1 MPDHCFEEVTIN
13 AITHLLMTER
23 GYDAILMF
31 VCCLSK
37 YAYYIPC
44 KSAMTA
50 EEFADIFLRVI
61 IACHGIP
68 KKIISDRDSRFTS
81 KFWRALV
88 ARMGCD
94 HAMSLA
100 YHPQTNG

>member
-1 MPDHCFEEVTIN
+1 
-13 AITHLLMTER
+13 MTKR

-44 KSAMTA
+44 KSTMTT

-61 IACHGIP
+61 IAHHGIP
-68 KKIISDRDSRFTS
+68 KKIINDHDSQFTH
-81 KFWRALV
+81 FGER
-88 ARMGCD
+88 
-94 HAMSLA
+94 
-100 YHPQTNG
+100 

>member
-1 MPDHCFEEVTIN
+1 
-13 AITHLLMTER
+13 MTKR
-23 GYDAILMF
+23 GYDAILTF
-31 VCCLSK
+31 VCCLSR

-44 KSAMTA
+44 KLTMTA

-61 IACHGIP
+61 IACHGMP
-68 KKIISDRDSRFTS
+68 KKIISDHDSQFTS

-88 ARMGCD
+88 ARMSCD

>member
-1 MPDHCFEEVTIN
+1 MPDHCFEEVTTDV
-13 AITHLLMTER
+13 ITHLLMTER
-23 GYDAILMF
+23 GYDAILTF
-31 VCCLSK
+31 ICRLSK

-44 KSAMTA
+44 KSTMTA

-61 IACHGIP
+61 VACHGMP
-68 KKIISDRDSRFTS
+68 KKIISDHDSQFTS
-81 KFWRALV
+81 KFLRALV

>member
-1 MPDHCFEEVTIN
+1 
-13 AITHLLMTER
+13 MTER

-31 VCCLSK
+31 VCHLSK

-44 KSAMTA
+44 KLTMTA
-50 EEFADIFLRVI
+50 EEFADVFLRVI
-61 IACHGIP
+61 VTGHGMP
-68 KKIISDRDSRFTS
+68 KKIISNRDSRFTS

-100 YHPQTNG
+100 YHLQTDG